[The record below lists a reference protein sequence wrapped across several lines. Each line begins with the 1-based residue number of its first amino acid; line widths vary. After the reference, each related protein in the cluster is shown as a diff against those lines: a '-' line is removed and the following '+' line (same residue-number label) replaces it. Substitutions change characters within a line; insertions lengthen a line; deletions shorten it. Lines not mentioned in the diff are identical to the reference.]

1 MFCKQC
7 GKEIAD
13 GAKFCASCGA
23 PAGPSTTISA
33 AVTDD
38 GKVVSFDDYIAYQNL
53 KEEQARLEQDIAN
66 TRNSIAY
73 YKEVYRKAK
82 KRLIA
87 MPAVGFFFALT
98 VAPSIVENDIS
109 RSGASA
115 SYAPLEMLIVTT
127 FFTVL
132 FSVVMFGLAFLKDK
146 AVESGYWVFGG
157 WVIMLCLFMLVL
169 FAAVFVGIPHFVGL
183 INKKRDARKQ
193 IDLAEKRL
201 QTLMA

>member
-1 MFCKQC
+1 MFCREC

-13 GAKFCASCGA
+13 CAKFCASCGA
-23 PAGPSTTISA
+23 PTDSSVTVSA

-38 GKVVSFDDYIAYQNL
+38 GKAMSFDDYVAYQNL
-53 KEEQARLEQDIAN
+53 KEEQARLEQDIIN
-66 TRNSIAY
+66 TRNSISY

-87 MPAVGFFFALT
+87 MPAVGFFLALT
-98 VAPSIVENDIS
+98 AAPSLVKNDIS
-109 RSGASA
+109 SSGANA
-115 SYAPLEMLIVTT
+115 SNAPLEMLIVTA

-132 FSVVMFGLAFLKDK
+132 FSIVMFGLAFLKDK

-157 WVIMLCLFMLVL
+157 WVIMLCLFALIL
-169 FAAVFVGIPHFVGL
+169 FAAAFAGIPHFIGL

-201 QTLMA
+201 RTLMA